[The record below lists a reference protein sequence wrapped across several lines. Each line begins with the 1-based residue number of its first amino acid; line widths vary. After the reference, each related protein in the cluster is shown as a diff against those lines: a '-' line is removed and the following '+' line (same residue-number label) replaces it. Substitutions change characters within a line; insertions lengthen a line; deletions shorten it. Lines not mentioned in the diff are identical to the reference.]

1 MAGIKWE
8 RRERKEIDRKRGREG
23 KAEL

>member
-8 RRERKEIDRKRGREG
+8 RRERKERDRKRGREG